1 MIFSYFQF
9 LVYILFFNTQRLK
22 QFNVLF
28 CCCPRE
34 QLCLDT
40 TFCPHILIPCTPAC
54 TSIGNT
60 VNFSVQRC
68 ALTLLKYWKFGVKVT
83 TFMLTNTILRQLFL
97 CPTATSA
104 PKLIADAPCS
114 DVAHHSAAPR
124 CGAYPSSLP
133 APDAVRGNLGFEQG

>member
-34 QLCLDT
+34 QLCKYT
-40 TFCPHILIPCTPAC
+40 HSQRILIPCTPAC
-54 TSIGNT
+54 ASICNP

-68 ALTLLKYWKFGVKVT
+68 ALSLFKYWKFGVKVT

-133 APDAVRGNLGFEQG
+133 APDAVRG

>member
-34 QLCLDT
+34 QLCKYT
-40 TFCPHILIPCTPAC
+40 HSQRILIPCSTVCA
-54 TSIGNT
+54 SICNP

-68 ALTLLKYWKFGVKVT
+68 ASALFKYWNFGVKVA

-97 CPTATSA
+97 CPTAASVPNPLLTR
-104 PKLIADAPCS
+104 L
-114 DVAHHSAAPR
+114 AAMSPITQR
-124 CGAYPSSLP
+124 HR
-133 APDAVRGNLGFEQG
+133 DAVHTPPAYQPRTQSGVN

>member
-34 QLCLDT
+34 QLCKYTHSQRAL
-40 TFCPHILIPCTPAC
+40 PLCTPG
-54 TSIGNT
+54 TRLGRQSSE
-60 VNFSVQRC
+60 FQRVTMRIR
-68 ALTLLKYWKFGVKVT
+68 TLQ
-83 TFMLTNTILRQLFL
+83 ILRMRCKGSNFYANQHYFTAIISLSDSGV
-97 CPTATSA
+97 CPKPT
-104 PKLIADAPCS
+104 ADAPCS

-124 CGAYPSSLP
+124 CGAYPSSRP
-133 APDAVRGNLGFEQG
+133 VPDAVRG

>member
-34 QLCLDT
+34 QLCKYT
-40 TFCPHILIPCTPAC
+40 HSQRILILFTPAC
-54 TSIGNT
+54 SSICNP

-124 CGAYPSSLP
+124 CGAYPFSLP
-133 APDAVRGNLGFEQG
+133 APDAVRG

>member
-34 QLCLDT
+34 QLCKYT
-40 TFCPHILIPCTPAC
+40 HSQRILILFTPAC
-54 TSIGNT
+54 TSIGNP

-68 ALTLLKYWKFGVKVT
+68 ASALFKYWNFGVKVA

-97 CPTATSA
+97 CPTAASVPNPLLTR
-104 PKLIADAPCS
+104 L
-114 DVAHHSAAPR
+114 AAMSPITQR
-124 CGAYPSSLP
+124 HR
-133 APDAVRGNLGFEQG
+133 DAVHTPPASQLRTQSGVN